1 MFSKL
6 VFLFSAFSAFSR
18 PRVVNPRVHPCAIHI
33 RLLVKCGPSASVAAC
48 MPRCRPECGWNFA
61 RRDLRQLESIESGG
75 KVNRL
80 AAELRCERLPSID
93 LAHVDLT

>member
-1 MFSKL
+1 MAARDTEGAVSLSSSTGLSSEL
-6 VFLFSAFSAFSR
+6 VMDPSDAGDVASRAIGRCTR
-18 PRVVNPRVHPCAIHI
+18 PRRI
-33 RLLVKCGPSASVAAC
+33 VA
-48 MPRCRPECGWNFA
+48 RCRPECGWNFA